1 MPCNT
6 FREAAALRGLLA
18 DDSEWHKALEEVA
31 TYASGK
37 QLRELFAYIL
47 LFCDIGSPLD
57 LWTEFR
63 EELADDFRHAAGR
76 PRPTEVRFFNEAL
89 LHVDSL
95 LAVQGKSICCE
106 FPMLPVPDAMLPHG
120 GGVWGSVNR
129 EINEK

>member
-1 MPCNT
+1 MYVVHPMAGEQFYLRVLLTDIPGATSFEALRTTRDGVLCNT

-57 LWTEFR
+57 LWTKFR
-63 EELADDFRHAAGR
+63 EELADDFRHAAG
-76 PRPTEVRFFNEAL
+76 
-89 LHVDSL
+89 
-95 LAVQGKSICCE
+95 
-106 FPMLPVPDAMLPHG
+106 
-120 GGVWGSVNR
+120 
-129 EINEK
+129 